1 MTTLILTRHGHVEGI
16 YPERFRGRAE
26 LVLSP
31 LGVRQAQALADR
43 ISAHYTPVA
52 LYTSP
57 MGRCIATAIP
67 ISRATNIPSQ
77 PLMNLQDLDY
87 GEWQGITH
95 EAAEQQWT
103 VLYERWKERP
113 QLMRFPGGESLQDV
127 VVRTADV
134 VREMLSRYPDD
145 SHQVLLVAHDSVNRA
160 ILLQLLDQPLSA
172 YWKLEQSPCA
182 ISEIVIDKEKIRIR
196 CINDTAH
203 LEGLTPS

>member
-43 ISAHYTPVA
+43 ISARYTPVA

-95 EAAEQQWT
+95 EAAEQQWP

-172 YWKLEQSPCA
+172 YWKLEQSTCA

-203 LEGLTPS
+203 LEGFRP